1 MPTNSITSKP
11 QLAFFA
17 GKGGVG
23 KTTLAAAYAVTQAR
37 AGRRVLVV
45 STDPAHSLG
54 DVLGQRLSS
63 RPRPVP
69 LPRSSTASRRTG
81 TLDAIELDAGRAF
94 ARWMTSQRA
103 GVALALQHGTWL
115 DRADIDI
122 LLTLPVPGIDELA
135 GVLEIVSYSEARRY
149 DALVVDTAPTGHA
162 LRLLAAPGELASVA
176 AALDALQADHRTIR
190 EQFARVGRT
199 DAADAVIAYLSRE
212 AQASGALLRDGSR
225 TMFHWV
231 MLPEALSLAE
241 TDDGLRALEAAG
253 IQVGW
258 LVVNRVIAAGGA
270 CPICDRLRAEET
282 RVIAEASTRLTS
294 RARMQLVYETAR
306 EPRGVEALRRVR
318 RVTAGRRT
326 IPQGRTPGS
335 ARYSVPATH
344 PDGRR
349 ALLQRLEGAELVFVA
364 GKGGVGKTTVAAAL
378 AIELSREHGGR
389 RTLLLSTDP
398 AHSAGDALRRQ
409 AGDTAARVSA
419 REPLL
424 WVRELDAPAALAAQ
438 RVRLQAAL
446 QELAHAAGASA
457 DATQLSGLLDLAPP
471 GLDELVGMLSV
482 LDARDA
488 YATVVVDMA
497 PTGHALRL
505 LEMPETTQ
513 AWAQALLRILL
524 KYRELVRPGQLASS
538 LVSLS
543 RSIRQLRGVLADARL
558 ARAVV
563 VTRAAAVPAAEHSRL
578 VSRLRRLGL
587 EVAGVVVNARTL
599 DPGGCARCRGMASAE
614 RLVLPALKSA
624 SHRGARASIM
634 VEAPLA
640 APPPRG
646 AAALRAWAQTWT
658 T

>member
-1 MPTNSITSKP
+1 
-11 QLAFFA
+11 
-17 GKGGVG
+17 
-23 KTTLAAAYAVTQAR
+23 
-37 AGRRVLVV
+37 
-45 STDPAHSLG
+45 
-54 DVLGQRLSS
+54 
-63 RPRPVP
+63 
-69 LPRSSTASRRTG
+69 
-81 TLDAIELDAGRAF
+81 
-94 ARWMTSQRA
+94 
-103 GVALALQHGTWL
+103 
-115 DRADIDI
+115 
-122 LLTLPVPGIDELA
+122 
-135 GVLEIVSYSEARRY
+135 
-149 DALVVDTAPTGHA
+149 VDTAPTGHA

-190 EQFARVGRT
+190 QQFARVGRT

-212 AQASGALLRDGSR
+212 AQASGALLRDAAR
-225 TMFHWV
+225 TAFHWV

-241 TDDGLRALEAAG
+241 TDDGLRALEAAR
-253 IQVGW
+253 IPVGW
-258 LVVNRVIAAGGA
+258 LVVNRVIAAGRA
-270 CPICDRLRAEET
+270 CPICDRLRAEES
-282 RVIAEASTRLTS
+282 RVLAETSTRLAN
-294 RARMQLVYETAR
+294 RARVQLVYEAGR
-306 EPRGVEALRRVR
+306 EPRGVDALGRVR
-318 RVTAGRRT
+318 RVTARRQT
-326 IPQGRTPGS
+326 VPKRRVLGS
-335 ARYSVPATH
+335 TRYSVPAAH

-349 ALLQRLEGAELVFVA
+349 ALLQRLEGAELLFVA

-378 AIELSREHGGR
+378 AIELSHERGG

-424 WVRELDAPAALAAQ
+424 WVRELDAAAALAAQ
-438 RVRLQAAL
+438 RTNLQAAL
-446 QELAHAAGASA
+446 QELADTAGASS
-457 DATQLSGLLDLAPP
+457 DAAQLSRLLDLAPP

-482 LDARDA
+482 LDAREA
-488 YATVVVDMA
+488 YGTVLIDMA

-505 LEMPETTQ
+505 LEMPETAH

-524 KYRELVRPGQLASS
+524 KYRELVRPGQLAST

-543 RSIRQLRGVLADARL
+543 RSIRELRGILADARL

-563 VTRAAAVPAAEHSRL
+563 VTRAAAVPAAEHTRL
-578 VSRLRRLGL
+578 LRRLRRLGL

-599 DPGGCARCRGMASAE
+599 DPGGCGRCRRVASAE

-624 SHRGARASIM
+624 SRRGARASIV

-646 AAALRAWAQTWT
+646 AAALRNWSQTWT

>member
-1 MPTNSITSKP
+1 M
-11 QLAFFA
+11 
-17 GKGGVG
+17 
-23 KTTLAAAYAVTQAR
+23 
-37 AGRRVLVV
+37 LVV
-45 STDPAHSLG
+45 STDPAHSQG

-69 LPRSSTASRRTG
+69 LPRPSFAASRRTG

-122 LLTLPVPGIDELA
+122 LLSLPVPGIDELA

-149 DALVVDTAPTGHA
+149 DALIVDTAPTGHA
-162 LRLLAAPGELASVA
+162 LRLLGAPGELASVA

-190 EQFARVGRT
+190 QQFARVGRT

-212 AQASGALLRDGSR
+212 AQTSAALLRDAAR
-225 TMFHWV
+225 TAFHWV

-241 TDDGLRALEAAG
+241 TDDGLRALEAAE
-253 IQVGW
+253 IPVAW
-258 LVVNRVIAAGGA
+258 LVVNRVIAAGRG

-282 RVIAEASTRLTS
+282 RVLAQAFTRLAS
-294 RARMQLVYETAR
+294 GARVQLVYETAR
-306 EPRGVEALRRVR
+306 EPRGVEALGRVR
-318 RVTAGRRT
+318 RVTARRQT
-326 IPQGRTPGS
+326 VAKVRVPGS
-335 ARYSVPATH
+335 TRYSVPATH

-349 ALLQRLEGAELVFVA
+349 ALLHRLEGAELVFVA
-364 GKGGVGKTTVAAAL
+364 GKGGVGKTTVSAAL
-378 AIELSREHGGR
+378 AIELSRARGGR
-389 RTLLLSTDP
+389 PTLLLSTDP

-409 AGDTAARVSA
+409 VGDTAARVSA

-438 RVRLQAAL
+438 RAKLQAAL
-446 QELAHAAGASA
+446 QELAETAGASS
-457 DATQLSGLLDLAPP
+457 DAAQLSGLLDLAPP

-482 LDARDA
+482 VDARDA
-488 YATVVVDMA
+488 YGTVVIDMA

-505 LEMPETTQ
+505 LEMPETAQ

-524 KYRELVRPGQLASS
+524 KYRELVRPGELAST

-543 RSIRQLRGVLADARL
+543 RSIRQLRGMLSDARL

-563 VTRAAAVPAAEHSRL
+563 VTRAAAVPAAEHTRL
-578 VSRLRRLGL
+578 LSRLRRLGL

-599 DPGGCARCRGMASAE
+599 DPGGCARCRRVSSAE
-614 RLVLPALKSA
+614 RLVLPGLKSA
-624 SHRGARASIM
+624 SRRGARASIV

-646 AAALRAWAQTWT
+646 AAALRAWSQTWT